1 MHEDVKKKIIDF
13 FKSKEKV
20 KTKFYMSDIH
30 DAVPEVTKKD
40 LKKIISEMIEEK
52 TLMYFST
59 GSTTMFQM
67 CVDDVDSK
75 IK

>member
-1 MHEDVKKKIIDF
+1 MHEDVKQKILDF

-20 KTKFYMSDIH
+20 KTKFYMSDLH
-30 DAVPEVTKKD
+30 DAVEGVSKKD
-40 LKKIISEMIEEK
+40 LKKIVNEMIEEG

-59 GSTTMFQM
+59 GSTTMIQLAQE
-67 CVDDVDSK
+67 DVDSK

>member
-1 MHEDVKKKIIDF
+1 MSEDVKKKILDF

-20 KTKFYMSDIH
+20 KTKFYINDIH
-30 DAVPEVTKKD
+30 DAVPEVTKKE
-40 LKKIISEMIEEK
+40 LKKIVNEMIEEK

-59 GSTTMFQM
+59 GSTTMFQLA
-67 CVDDVDSK
+67 VDDVDSK

>member
-1 MHEDVKKKIIDF
+1 MHEDVKQKIIDF

-20 KTKFYMSDIH
+20 KTKFYMNDIH
-30 DAVPEVTKKD
+30 AAVPEVSKKD
-40 LKKIISEMIEEK
+40 LKKIINEMIEEK

-59 GSTTMFQM
+59 GSTTMFQIAEA
-67 CVDDVDSK
+67 DVDSK

>member
-1 MHEDVKKKIIDF
+1 MSEDIKQRILDF

-20 KTKFYMSDIH
+20 KTKFYMNDIH
-30 DAVPEVTKKD
+30 KALSDVPKRE
-40 LKKIISEMIEEK
+40 LKKVINEMINEG

-59 GSTTMFQM
+59 GSTTMVQLAEE
-67 CVDDVDSK
+67 DVDAK